1 MGLDMYLLKGKKEL
15 ANDNWEVL
23 KEVGYLRKANQIHA
37 WMVDN
42 VQDGEDDCGYYEV
55 SREKVEELHEVC
67 AKIIGASKLLRSSMI
82 VNGRTLE
89 KRKWKPNYVDGYTIA
104 NPEVARELLPTC
116 DGFFFGGTEYDQYY
130 YADVLEALK
139 ILTDILMYTN
149 FETEKIIYTSSW

>member
-89 KRKWKPNYVDGYTIA
+89 KESGNLI
-104 NPEVARELLPTC
+104 
-116 DGFFFGGTEYDQYY
+116 
-130 YADVLEALK
+130 
-139 ILTDILMYTN
+139 M
-149 FETEKIIYTSSW
+149 

>member
-1 MGLDMYLLKGKKEL
+1 MGLDMYLLKGKKEV

-23 KEVGYLRKANQIHA
+23 EEVGYLRKANQIHA

-67 AKIIGASKLLRSSMI
+67 AKIIGASKLIRSSMI

-89 KRKWKPNYVDGYTIA
+89 NRKWKPNYVDGYTIA
-104 NPEVARELLPTC
+104 NPEVAQKSLPTQG
-116 DGFFFGGTEYDQYY
+116 GFFFGSTEYDQYY
-130 YADVLEALK
+130 YVDVLHTLK
-139 ILTDILMYTN
+139 FLTDILMDTN